1 MASEYFHRMN
11 RRWVIR
17 LVLAALAVWLAW
29 KVWRQVEGDPILTL
43 IFFLVGGVIA
53 AFVLIKVVLV
63 RMADALGNAVFLS
76 GGPLQPEDA
85 EKSDAEEVEKQEE
98 EPKTE
103 LP

>member
-1 MASEYFHRMN
+1 MN

-29 KVWRQVEGDPILTL
+29 KVWRLVEGDPILML
-43 IFFLVGGVIA
+43 IVFLVGGVIT

-85 EKSDAEEVEKQEE
+85 EKMGAEEVENQEE
-98 EPKTE
+98 ETKTD

>member
-1 MASEYFHRMN
+1 MN

-29 KVWRQVEGDPILTL
+29 KVWRLVEGDPILML
-43 IFFLVGGVIA
+43 IVFLVGGVIA
-53 AFVLIKVVLV
+53 SFVLIKVVLV

-76 GGPLQPEDA
+76 GGPLQPGDA
-85 EKSDAEEVEKQEE
+85 EKMGSEELENQEE
-98 EPKTE
+98 ETKTE